1 MIIELVGLP
10 GAGKTTFAKQ
20 LCEDNT
26 HTLIRIK
33 GRSELCYYNLCFL
46 FAHPIVFFRQ
56 LSWLWCYRGKRSL
69 WYRKFTN
76 LFLVHNAK
84 YMKAGRFPRA
94 VIDQGHHQNLL
105 SLFDEPVSRRTL
117 ETYLSLLP
125 KPDML
130 CFLLVDDELRTKR
143 LLERGHETRD
153 EEDDSYRK
161 AWESAYTAHFEY
173 LYLMRKTLP
182 CMIET
187 ITPED
192 VSEKSE
198 KITHAHPW
206 YFVMHAR
213 MPTEKA
219 HGLQIAKTL
228 EALTA
233 NGEYATL
240 WIPRRA
246 QKLLDD
252 ITAYY
257 GLNTTF
263 PVRRFGIPN
272 FLRLSS
278 VLGSFAFW
286 LDALGFMIALS
297 VTHCDKEGIY
307 YTRNAEIAW
316 LLKRRGCRVFYEAHV
331 WPSSKQSL
339 FKYFLRN
346 IDGIICNSEGTANA
360 YRQAGLKNIHV
371 VRNGVDLD
379 AFLIETPAEEARAL
393 LELPHE
399 KKIVMYV
406 GAFYAWK
413 GVSFLLETWKKYF
426 HEQSDMVLVLVG
438 GGKEE
443 LKRHGGYEAYASCA
457 NIILVA
463 HEAASRIPL
472 YLRAADVLVLPNQPL
487 TEESSNFTSPIKLF
501 EYMASS
507 RPIIA
512 SDLPSIRE
520 ILGDENGLLAAPKE
534 HGALASGISFLLAHK
549 GEASQYT
556 FRARSMVMGYSW
568 SARADRLSSIVSNVL
583 SSYL

>member
-20 LCEDNT
+20 LCEDKK
-26 HTLIRIK
+26 HTLVRIN
-33 GRSELCYYNLCFL
+33 GRSELLYYNLLFL
-46 FAHPIVFFRQ
+46 FAHPYSWCAQLVWLFRHK
-56 LSWLWCYRGKRSL
+56 GKPSL
-69 WYRKFTN
+69 WYTKFTN

-84 YMKAGRFPRA
+84 YMKARQFRRA
-94 VIDQGHHQNLL
+94 IIDQGHHQNIL
-105 SLFDEPVSRRTL
+105 SLFDEVVD
-117 ETYLSLLP
+117 EKIINAYLRILP
-125 KPDML
+125 KPDLL
-130 CFLLVDDELRTKR
+130 CFLLVDDETRATR
-143 LLERGHETRD
+143 LHSRGYDTRD
-153 EEDDSYRK
+153 EEDESYRR
-161 AWESAYTAHFEY
+161 AWEEAYTAHFEY
-173 LYLMRKTLP
+173 LYISRNTLS
-182 CMIET
+182 CLLET
-187 ITPED
+187 ITPQDQE
-192 VSEKSE
+192 EKCK
-198 KITHAHPW
+198 KIAEAHRW

-240 WIPRRA
+240 WIPRRT
-246 QKLLDD
+246 QKLSDD

-257 GLNTTF
+257 GLNPTF
-263 PVRRFGIPN
+263 PVRRFGVPN

-278 VLGSFAFW
+278 MFGPFAFW

-316 LLKRRGCRVFYEAHV
+316 LFKRHGCRVFFEAHV
-331 WPSSKQSL
+331 WPSSKRSL
-339 FKYFLRN
+339 LKYFLRN

-393 LELPHE
+393 LGLPQQ

-413 GVSFLLETWKKYF
+413 GVPFLLDTWKMYF
-426 HEQSDMVLVLVG
+426 QHNEDILLVLVG
-438 GGKEE
+438 GGEKELTKE
-443 LKRHGGYEAYASCA
+443 GGYDSYRACA
-457 NIILVA
+457 NILLIP
-463 HEAASRIPL
+463 HETASRIPL

-501 EYMASS
+501 EYMASG

-534 HGALASGISFLLAHK
+534 HGALASGISSLLAHR

-556 FRARSMVMGYSW
+556 FRARSMVMSYSW
-568 SARADRLSSIVSNVL
+568 SARADRISSVVSNVL